1 MNATEDDELSPRNML
16 AAELRRQR
24 ERAGWTL
31 MEVSERSNYDPSYL
45 HRLETG
51 ARLGSHD
58 VMVVLDRLYGT
69 GDLLSKLWR
78 RAKREEGQ
86 RRYQGFRDLEAE
98 ATGIQEFSVSTVP
111 GLLQT
116 PGYAEE
122 LLRSF
127 GPDSEEQLAD
137 QVRDRISRQERLTGS
152 KPLNYRAL
160 LDESVIR
167 RPTRDPNAWAEQLER
182 LVDAAQQPNI
192 TLHVVPLAAGPHN
205 LLNSPLQLLWL
216 PSGRTVAYIENDWN
230 GQLIEET
237 DEMDYLRLSYDRLR
251 DSALSPSESLELLR
265 SALEEQPSCRT
276 TDRT

>member
-167 RPTRDPNAWAEQLER
+167 RRTVSPNAWAEQLER
-182 LVDAAQQPNI
+182 LVHAAQEPNI
-192 TLHVVPLAAGPHN
+192 ALHIVSHTAGLHS

-216 PSGRTVAYIENDWN
+216 PGGRTVAYVESSRS
-230 GQLIEET
+230 GQLFEEA
-237 DEMDYLRLSYDRLR
+237 EEVEHLRLSYDQLR

-265 SALEEQPSCRT
+265 VTLEDHQSCT
-276 TDRT
+276 PPGQT

>member
-1 MNATEDDELSPRNML
+1 MEL
-16 AAELRRQR
+16 
-24 ERAGWTL
+24 
-31 MEVSERSNYDPSYL
+31 SERSNYDPSYL

-86 RRYQGFRDLEAE
+86 RRYEGFRDLEAE
-98 ATGIQEFSVSTVP
+98 ATGIQAFSPSTVP

-122 LLRSF
+122 LLRTF

-137 QVRDRISRQERLTGS
+137 QVRDRISRQDRLTGP

-160 LDESVIR
+160 LDESIIR
-167 RPTRDPNAWAEQLER
+167 RRTLSPDAWSEQLER
-182 LVDAAQQPNI
+182 LVHAAQQPNI
-192 TLHVVPLAAGPHN
+192 ALHVVPHAAGLHS
-205 LLNSPLQLLWL
+205 LLNSPLELLWL
-216 PSGRTVAYIENDWN
+216 PGGRTVAYVESSRS
-230 GQLIEET
+230 GQLFEEA
-237 DEMDYLRLSYDRLR
+237 EEVEHLRLSYDRLR
-251 DSALSPSESLELLR
+251 DSAMSPSESLELLR
-265 SALEEQPSCRT
+265 GALEDHQSCT
-276 TDRT
+276 PPGQT